1 MRTLE
6 IELFTSPGCPRC
18 ARLRTLVDAYAV
30 RARSGVHVCVVDV
43 VAELDRAVELGVRA
57 TPALVVDGRLVLT
70 GTPTPA
76 RLRSLLDE
84 RLGRSRGKRE

>member
-1 MRTLE
+1 MRALE

-18 ARLRTLVDAYAV
+18 ARLRTLVEAYAA
-30 RARSGVHVCVVDV
+30 RARSAVHVRVVDV
-43 VAELDRAVELGVRA
+43 VAELDRAVELRVRA
-57 TPALVVDGRLVLT
+57 TPALVVDARVVLT

-84 RLGRSRGKRE
+84 RLGHSRGERE